1 MTALLDISGLTLA
14 VGAQRIVD
22 DLSLTVGQGEIVG
35 VVGESGSGKS
45 QMALAIAGLTPP
57 AIRRTAGRI
66 ALHGRALDDPA
77 TAASVR
83 GREVAYIFQEP
94 MTALNPAIT
103 IGHQMRDIIRRARG
117 VSTRDADAI
126 ARGMLA
132 ALALRDP
139 DHTWRAWPHQLSG
152 GMRQRILIALA
163 FACRPRLIV
172 ADEPT
177 TALDVLVQAQ
187 VLALL
192 VSLAR
197 DHGCGVLFISHDLA
211 VVRQLCARAYV
222 MRHGVIIEEGVTE
235 QLLSRPK
242 QPYTRE
248 LIASCAEGVA
258 A

>member
-1 MTALLDISGLTLA
+1 VTGLLDIAGLTLA
-14 VGAQRIVD
+14 VGEQRIVD
-22 DLSLTVGQGEIVG
+22 DLSLTISQGEIVG

-57 AIRRTAGRI
+57 AICRI
-66 ALHGRALDDPA
+66 GGHITLDGRALDDPA
-77 TAASVR
+77 ASASVR

-103 IGHQMRDIIRRARG
+103 IGHQMRDVIRRARD
-117 VSTRDADAI
+117 VSAREADAI
-126 ARGMLA
+126 AREMLT
-132 ALALRDP
+132 ALALRNP

-192 VSLAR
+192 LSLAR
-197 DHGCGVLFISHDLA
+197 DYGCGVLFISHDLA
-211 VVRQLCARAYV
+211 VVRQLCSRACV
-222 MRHGVIIEEGVTE
+222 MRHGVIVEEGATE
-235 QLLSRPK
+235 QLLSRPHE
-242 QPYTRE
+242 PYTRE
-248 LIASCAEGVA
+248 LIASCAEGA
-258 A
+258 GA